1 MDINKRTIP
10 IDLNHEMQRSF
21 IAYAMSVITDRA
33 LPDVRDGLKPVQRRI
48 LYTMNELSNTPD
60 KPHKKC
66 ARIVGDV
73 MGKYHPHGDSSIYE
87 ALVRMGQDFSSR
99 YMLVD
104 PHGNFGTVDGDSAA
118 AMRYTEARMD
128 KIALEML
135 RDIDK
140 DTVDFKPNYDET
152 MMEPVTLPSRIP
164 NLLINGTGG
173 IAVGMATNIPP
184 HNLGE
189 VCDAAV
195 ALIDNPDIE
204 IDELM
209 KFIPGPD
216 FPTGGLILGVSGIKQ
231 AYRTGRGKIY
241 CRAKCEIEQ
250 HKDHEVIAVTELP
263 FQVNKEMLVKNI
275 RDLARDKKIEG
286 ISECHDFSDKTGMR
300 VEISLK
306 KGVNANVILNRL
318 YKHTQLQTTF
328 GAIMIALV
336 DGEPKVLSIK
346 EMLVHYLKYQETVIE
361 RRTRF
366 DLEKAKKRA
375 HILEGLIR
383 ALDIIDEI
391 IATIKASA
399 NANAA
404 RDTLMGNFG
413 FTEIQAQAILD
424 MRLQR
429 LTNLE
434 IEKLQEEYS
443 ALMQR
448 IAYYESLLA
457 NPALVMGVIRDDLIE
472 IKNKYNDPRRTKIT
486 FDEDEIDIDELI
498 QQEDMAVTLTQQ
510 GYIKRV
516 AVDTYK
522 AQKRGGKGITGLST
536 KEEDFVKD
544 IFVTSTHSHL
554 MFFTTKGKVFIKK
567 CYQIPEAGR
576 TAKGTAIVNLLNLES
591 GEKVSSV
598 FPVDKFE
605 ENANLV
611 MVTKDGNVKKTPIMD
626 YSRIRQNGLLAIAL
640 REGDELISV
649 IKTDGN
655 DNIIIGTRDGM
666 SICFNE
672 KDVRTMGRVS
682 MGVRGISLK
691 RDDLVIGAA
700 KIQEDDQVLVI
711 SQNGYGKRTPAN
723 EYKIQNRGGMGV
735 KTISVTDKTGL
746 VCAIDTVKGDED
758 IMLINDSNVVIR
770 LKVEEISI
778 FGRAAQG
785 VRVMRVDDETKVV
798 GISKLPH
805 EEEKEE
811 DAEE

>member
-216 FPTGGLILGVSGIKQ
+216 FPTGGQILGVSGIKQ

-404 RDTLMGNFG
+404 RDALMGNFG

>member
-404 RDTLMGNFG
+404 RDALMGNFG

-611 MVTKDGNVKKTPIMD
+611 MVTNDGNVKKTPIMD

-711 SQNGYGKRTPAN
+711 SQNGYGKRTPAS
-723 EYKIQNRGGMGV
+723 EYKIQNRGGLGV

-770 LKVEEISI
+770 LKVEEIST

>member
-1 MDINKRTIP
+1 
-10 IDLNHEMQRSF
+10 
-21 IAYAMSVITDRA
+21 
-33 LPDVRDGLKPVQRRI
+33 
-48 LYTMNELSNTPD
+48 
-60 KPHKKC
+60 
-66 ARIVGDV
+66 
-73 MGKYHPHGDSSIYE
+73 
-87 ALVRMGQDFSSR
+87 
-99 YMLVD
+99 
-104 PHGNFGTVDGDSAA
+104 
-118 AMRYTEARMD
+118 
-128 KIALEML
+128 
-135 RDIDK
+135 
-140 DTVDFKPNYDET
+140 
-152 MMEPVTLPSRIP
+152 
-164 NLLINGTGG
+164 
-173 IAVGMATNIPP
+173 
-184 HNLGE
+184 
-189 VCDAAV
+189 
-195 ALIDNPDIE
+195 
-204 IDELM
+204 M

-216 FPTGGLILGVSGIKQ
+216 FPTGGQILGVSGIKQ

-404 RDTLMGNFG
+404 RDALMGNFG

-711 SQNGYGKRTPAN
+711 SQNGYGKRTPAS

-770 LKVEEISI
+770 LKVEEIST

-811 DAEE
+811 EAEE

>member
-404 RDTLMGNFG
+404 RDALMGNFG

-711 SQNGYGKRTPAN
+711 SQNGYGKRTPAS

-770 LKVEEISI
+770 LKVEEIST

-811 DAEE
+811 EAEE

>member
-216 FPTGGLILGVSGIKQ
+216 FPTGGQILGVSGIKQ

-404 RDTLMGNFG
+404 RDALMGNFG

-711 SQNGYGKRTPAN
+711 SQNGYGKRTPAS

-770 LKVEEISI
+770 LKVEEIST

-811 DAEE
+811 EAEE

>member
-404 RDTLMGNFG
+404 RDALMGNFG

-711 SQNGYGKRTPAN
+711 SQNGYGKRTPAS
-723 EYKIQNRGGMGV
+723 EYKIQNRGGLGV

-770 LKVEEISI
+770 LKVEEIST